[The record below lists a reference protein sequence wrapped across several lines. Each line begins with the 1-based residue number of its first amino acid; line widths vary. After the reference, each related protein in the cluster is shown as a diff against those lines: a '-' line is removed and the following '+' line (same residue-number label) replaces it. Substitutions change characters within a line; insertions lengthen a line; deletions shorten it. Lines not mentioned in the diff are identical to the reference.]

1 MVVMVFFKTGNVL
14 AESKLTCAYFY
25 MLAAYSKMVRAN

>member
-1 MVVMVFFKTGNVL
+1 MVVIFFKTGNVL

-25 MLAAYSKMVRAN
+25 MVAAYSEVVHDS